1 MLDIST
7 IYTCA
12 IKNTII
18 WGMVSDIWSETEFF
32 CHFGPFFTYFPFNN
46 SEINILKKWK
56 KHLEMSSCYTCV
68 PKISTTWCMLPKI
81 WSATENFLSFW
92 VIFCPFTPLITPKI
106 KIWKNCT
113 NCLEILS
120 FSHVNHKWML
130 YDVWFLR
137 YKASQRELLVILGQ
151 FFIFDSPNNLK
162 NEKCEKMK
170 KSHGNIIIIH
180 LCNINYNHIYDVWFL
195 RYGVGCTE
203 LFVILGHFSPSAPL
217 KTYKIK
223 TLIEWKKKDL
233 EISSEFFC
241 QFGLVYALYQNW
253 KK

>member
-1 MLDIST
+1 
-7 IYTCA
+7 
-12 IKNTII
+12 
-18 WGMVSDIWSETEFF
+18 
-32 CHFGPFFTYFPFNN
+32 
-46 SEINILKKWK
+46 
-56 KHLEMSSCYTCV
+56 
-68 PKISTTWCMLPKI
+68 
-81 WSATENFLSFW
+81 
-92 VIFCPFTPLITPKI
+92 
-106 KIWKNCT
+106 
-113 NCLEILS
+113 
-120 FSHVNHKWML
+120 ML

-151 FFIFDSPNNLK
+151 FFPSDSPNNLK

-170 KSHGNIIIIH
+170 KSHGDIIIIH

-195 RYGVGCTE
+195 RYGVGFTE

-241 QFGLVYALYQNW
+241 HFGLVFALYAPPPHLRPIPNPPQQQPGKSKLSKTENRPRDIIILHISTINDNHIMYDSSDMKRIRQHFLLFWAIFCPFTSPNNLENQNFEKTKRNTW
-253 KK
+253 RYHCFIQVYQKSWSYAILFLRCGMWWI

>member
-1 MLDIST
+1 
-7 IYTCA
+7 
-12 IKNTII
+12 
-18 WGMVSDIWSETEFF
+18 
-32 CHFGPFFTYFPFNN
+32 
-46 SEINILKKWK
+46 
-56 KHLEMSSCYTCV
+56 
-68 PKISTTWCMLPKI
+68 
-81 WSATENFLSFW
+81 
-92 VIFCPFTPLITPKI
+92 
-106 KIWKNCT
+106 
-113 NCLEILS
+113 
-120 FSHVNHKWML
+120 ML

-137 YKASQRELLVILGQ
+137 YKAWQRELLVILGQ

-195 RYGVGCTE
+195 RYGVGWTE

-241 QFGLVYALYQNW
+241 HFGLVFALYAPPPTSAQSPIPPNNNLENQNFQ
-253 KK
+253 KLKTGLEI